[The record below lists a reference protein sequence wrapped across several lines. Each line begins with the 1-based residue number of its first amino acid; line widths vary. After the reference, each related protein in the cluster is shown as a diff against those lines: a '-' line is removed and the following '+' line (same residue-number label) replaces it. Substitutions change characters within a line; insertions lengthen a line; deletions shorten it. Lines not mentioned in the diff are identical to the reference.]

1 MNKQLDLSGVR
12 IYKSEK
18 QDIIDSMD
26 LIDQECYMSQDENFK
41 DYYKL
46 NLVGI
51 KYAKCFRCTFI
62 GEAEDGEAGSY
73 RYFILAKDAKFKEEP
88 KIRPFKDIEEFR
100 RTLGWAVGDT
110 ITYKKKDRDTEYS
123 MLFSGYALAKDG
135 DVLIYLGAKY
145 YVLKELCDD
154 YLYYR
159 NGEWKPFGVEEDE
172 A

>member
-1 MNKQLDLSGVR
+1 MNKKIDIEKSTVYGTNDKDNVDLW
-12 IYKSEK
+12 
-18 QDIIDSMD
+18 
-26 LIDQECYMSQDENFK
+26 L
-41 DYYKL
+41 
-46 NLVGI
+46 GI
-51 KYAKCFRCTFI
+51 KGYFSHYSDFEPYRK
-62 GEAEDGEAGSY
+62 GELDGFTRSQCMTIEKDPSGCSVEQWY
-73 RYFILAKDAKFKEEP
+73 NYFIPEDKVVFKEEKP
-88 KIRPFKDIEEFR
+88 KKLRPFKDIEEFR
-100 RTLGWAVGDT
+100 CTLGCAVGDV
-110 ITYKKKDRDTEYS
+110 ITYKKRNRDTEYS